1 MLNLLTTQIVDTYV
15 RENFQRIIDFFRKTP
30 VLENFQLVTFTATGA
45 TTVKIA
51 HKLGYVPKDVIQ
63 LRKVGAGAVTWDYE
77 SFDIDYVYATVTGA
91 CEVRAFVGTYTG

>member
-1 MLNLLTTQIVDTYV
+1 MLNLLVNQIDNTFIK
-15 RENFQRIIDFFRKTP
+15 ENFIRINDFFTRNPT
-30 VLENFQLVTFTATGA
+30 LENFQLVTFTADTA

-63 LRKVGAGAVTWDYE
+63 LRKTGVGNLTWDYTN
-77 SFDIDYVYATVTGA
+77 FTIDYVYATVTGP